1 MSSNPQLAPQVNYVS
16 SEGKRILGR
25 LERIPVW
32 ALPGLFIGVIGIG
45 FLFTFYDI
53 FDINVSFIQTS
64 IDIIPGTTP
73 ETAGNYLGL
82 PVLLNLVGYVL
93 GTLILSPLADRI
105 GRRNMLL
112 ITMLITGL
120 GSLYTGF
127 VQDYNSFNISR
138 LITGIGVGADLAVVN
153 TYINEVAPSKS
164 RAKYTSL
171 IFIMS
176 ALGAFVGVWLGLLL
190 TTPATPFPLGL
201 PFALA
206 SAHFTFG
213 WRVMYFI
220 GALLAVVGILI
231 RTQLPESPRWLISVG
246 REAEADVV
254 VSQMERFASKRVTLL
269 DPVELKTMPGR
280 SKGLPYGQL
289 LRSKLYLRR
298 IVTLLL
304 VWLFSY
310 ITVYALAAGLTTIM
324 AGLKYPA
331 PEAGLI
337 VALGVLGFIL
347 CAICAYL
354 FGEKLERKTWLILSA
369 VLTIIGGVII
379 ASAGSSFPV
388 AVIGAIVTFFGFNL
402 WIPMSYAWTTE
413 NFPTSA
419 RTSGFALVDGLGH
432 IGAGFGIL
440 LIAPNIPTLG
450 PLKSMLLISIF
461 LVIAAII
468 AQFGVRTKG
477 KSLEEVS
484 P

>member
-1 MSSNPQLAPQVNYVS
+1 MSTIPELAPEINYVS
-16 SEGKRILGR
+16 SEGRRILGR

-64 IDIIPGTTP
+64 MSIIPGTTP
-73 ETAGNYLGL
+73 ETAGNYLGA
-82 PVLLNLVGYVL
+82 PILLNLVGYVL
-93 GTLILSPLADRI
+93 GTLILSPLSDRI

-112 ITMLITGL
+112 ITMVITGL
-120 GSLYTGF
+120 GSLFTGF
-127 VQDYNSFNISR
+127 VHGYNSFNISR

-153 TYINEVAPSKS
+153 TYINEVAPSRS

-176 ALGAFVGVWLGLLL
+176 ALGAFIGVWLGLLL

-206 SAHFTFG
+206 SAHFAYG

-220 GALLAVVGILI
+220 GAFLAIVGILI
-231 RTQLPESPRWLISVG
+231 RTKLPESPRWLISMG
-246 REAEADVV
+246 REDEAEVV
-254 VSQMERFASKRVTLL
+254 VSEMENFASKRVTL
-269 DPVELKTMPGR
+269 VEPLELRTMPKR
-280 SKGLPYGQL
+280 SHGLPYSQL
-289 LRSKLYLRR
+289 FRNKLYLRR

-337 VALGVLGFIL
+337 VALGSLGFIL

-354 FGEKLERKTWLILSA
+354 FGEKLERKTWLIISA
-369 VLTIIGGVII
+369 VLTIIGGIII
-379 ASAGSSFPV
+379 ASAGSSFSV
-388 AVIGAIVTFFGFNL
+388 AVLGGIVTFFGFNL

-419 RTSGFALVDGLGH
+419 RASGFALVDGLGH

-440 LIAPNIPTLG
+440 LIAPNIPALG
-450 PLKSMLLISIF
+450 PLKSMLLIAAF

-477 KSLEEVS
+477 RSLEDIS
-484 P
+484 S

>member
-1 MSSNPQLAPQVNYVS
+1 MSSNPQLAPRANDVS
-16 SEGKRILGR
+16 PEGRRILGR

-64 IDIIPGTTP
+64 MNIIPGTTP
-73 ETAGNYLGL
+73 ETAGNFLGF

-93 GTLILSPLADRI
+93 GTLILSPIADRI

-112 ITMLITGL
+112 ITMVITGL
-120 GSLYTGF
+120 GSLYTG
-127 VQDYNSFNISR
+127 VIHDYNSFNISR

-153 TYINEVAPSKS
+153 TYINEVAPSRS

-176 ALGAFVGVWLGLLL
+176 ALGAFIGVWLGLLL

-206 SAHFTFG
+206 SAHFAYG
-213 WRVMYFI
+213 WRVMYLI

-231 RTQLPESPRWLISVG
+231 RTKLPESPRWLISMG
-246 REAEADVV
+246 REEEAEAV
-254 VSQMERFASKRVTLL
+254 VSMMEQFASRHVTLPEPL
-269 DPVELKTMPGR
+269 ALKSMPQR
-280 SKGLPYGQL
+280 SQGLPYAQL
-289 LRSKLYLRR
+289 LRNPMYLRR
-298 IVTLLL
+298 VITLLL

-337 VALGVLGFIL
+337 VALGVSGFIL

-369 VLTIIGGVII
+369 LLTIVGGVII
-379 ASAGSSFPV
+379 ATAGTSFSL

-419 RTSGFALVDGLGH
+419 RTTGFALVDGLGH

-440 LIAPNIPTLG
+440 LIAPNIPALG
-450 PLKSMLLISIF
+450 PLKSMLLIAGF
-461 LVIAAII
+461 LVIAAIV
-468 AQFGVRTKG
+468 AQFGIRTKG